1 MEQFLSWLD
10 SIARMDGLDRVP
22 QPDLLAHYIKLAR
35 DAKHNYLE
43 LLNAAFSTD
52 TIRCPKWIPI
62 IFKLGQYGIAH
73 RAFIQLAIEFP
84 DLFNPMIVNA
94 VAAPAKVPLH
104 RSDVSLGLVLRRLVG
119 ENQSGYVSRLTQV
132 WGGTDPEAHFRHQ
145 CPDTLAIHAE
155 MQLVGFYDLHVERTP
170 SFRFIGIAF
179 CASELKVAFHA
190 VLTAGDHI
198 RDDAQKQKL
207 VGLGIPRGTYELAIR
222 SQESN
227 YRKALKKARHSLSS
241 PQGISAAPVHTY
253 AQFLNPKSY

>member
-170 SFRFIGIAF
+170 SFRFIGIPCHSPKF
-179 CASELKVAFHA
+179 PTYIRLPSEAL
-190 VLTAGDHI
+190 LILGSTA
-198 RDDAQKQKL
+198 
-207 VGLGIPRGTYELAIR
+207 Y
-222 SQESN
+222 S
-227 YRKALKKARHSLSS
+227 
-241 PQGISAAPVHTY
+241 
-253 AQFLNPKSY
+253 